1 MSRFLVN
8 RLASLA
14 SHNGELKMKNRRLIL
29 AVLFVLVAALAATP
43 ALAQDDLM
51 GDFTV
56 SHYFGGFGG
65 EFIDGI
71 VDDFIAANPG
81 LTHAASPVDHEQFK
95 TSILVQLAGGNP
107 PDAFS
112 YWAGARI
119 QFIVDDGF
127 LMPIDDIWEAN
138 DMDSQFPQAV
148 IDTAATYDMH
158 KYAVPLTLHWVG
170 MFYNTALFEEHGVM
184 APTNW
189 DELIHAAE
197 TFKMAG
203 IPAFAL
209 GSINRWP
216 GQFWFDM
223 ILLRTAGNDYRNKLM
238 SGEASYTDDE
248 VVRAFSLWNDL
259 VQANHFYPDANAY
272 DWDEA
277 ANMVANGEAAMTLMG
292 TWIGGHFAGNEM
304 VAGEDFDYFS
314 FPTID
319 EDTPRASL
327 GPIDTF
333 VVSADA
339 ANSDAAKAFLNY
351 LTNPDV
357 QWDFAEGAG
366 NLAPSLLV
374 DTSNYNDVV
383 ARIAAE
389 IANDPVF
396 AFNYDLATPPPVA
409 EVGLN
414 SFSEFMANPGDF
426 MAMLE
431 RVQADAAAEFA
442 GME

>member
-1 MSRFLVN
+1 M
-8 RLASLA
+8 
-14 SHNGELKMKNRRLIL
+14 LKKRIIL
-29 AVLFVLVAALAATP
+29 AALLLLLAGLTVAP
-43 ALAQDDLM
+43 ALADDLM

-71 VDDFIAANPG
+71 VADFIAANPG
-81 LTHAASPVDHEQFK
+81 LAHAASPVDHEQFK

-107 PDAFS
+107 PDTFS

-119 QFIVDDGF
+119 QFVVDGGR
-127 LMPIDDIWEAN
+127 LQNIDDIWEAN

-148 IDTAATYDMH
+148 IDNAATYDMH
-158 KYAVPLTLHWVG
+158 RYAVPLTLHWVG

-184 APTNW
+184 TPTNW
-189 DELIHAAE
+189 DELVAAAE
-197 TFKMAG
+197 TFKEAG

-209 GSINRWP
+209 GSMNRWP

-223 ILLRTAGNDYRNKLM
+223 ILLRTAGNDYRNALM

-248 VVRAFSLWNDL
+248 VVRAYGLWKEL
-259 VQANHFYPDANAY
+259 VDAGYFYPDANAY

-277 ANMVANGEAAMTLMG
+277 ANQVANGEAAMTLMG
-292 TWIGGHFAGNEM
+292 TWIGGLYTGNGM
-304 VAGEDFDYFS
+304 VAGEDYDYFS

-339 ANSDAAKAFLNY
+339 ANPDAAKAFLAH
-351 LTNPDV
+351 LTSPDV
-357 QWDFAEGAG
+357 QAEFALGAG
-366 NLAPSLLV
+366 NLAPSLMV
-374 DTSNYNDVV
+374 DTSIYNDVV
-383 ARIAAE
+383 ARIAGE

-414 SFSEFMANPGDF
+414 SFSEFMANPGDYE
-426 MAMLE
+426 AMLE

-442 GME
+442 GM

>member
-1 MSRFLVN
+1 ML
-8 RLASLA
+8 
-14 SHNGELKMKNRRLIL
+14 NRRIIL
-29 AVLFVLVAALAATP
+29 AVLMLLLAGMAVAP
-43 ALAQDDLM
+43 ALAEDLM

-71 VDDFIAANPG
+71 VEDFIAANPG
-81 LTHAASPVDHEQFK
+81 LMHAASPVDHEQFK

-107 PDAFS
+107 PDTFS

-119 QFIVDDGF
+119 QFVVDGGR
-127 LMPIDDIWEAN
+127 LQPIDDIWEAN

-148 IDTAATYDMH
+148 IDNAATYDMH
-158 KYAVPLTLHWVG
+158 RYAVPLTLHWVG

-184 APTNW
+184 PPTNW
-189 DELIHAAE
+189 DELVAAAE

-209 GSINRWP
+209 GSMNRWP

-223 ILLRTAGNDYRNKLM
+223 ILLRTAGNDYRNMLM
-238 SGEASYTDDE
+238 SGEASYTDPE
-248 VVRAFSLWNDL
+248 VVRAYGMWKEL
-259 VQANHFYPDANAY
+259 VDAGYFYPDANAY

-277 ANMVANGEAAMTLMG
+277 AMTLMG
-292 TWIGGHFAGNEM
+292 TWIGGLYTGNGM
-304 VAGEDFDYFS
+304 VAGEDYDYFS

-339 ANSDAAKAFLNY
+339 ANADAAKAFLVH
-351 LTNPDV
+351 LTSPEV
-357 QWDFAEGAG
+357 QAEFALGAG
-366 NLAPSLLV
+366 NLAPSLMV
-374 DTSNYNDVV
+374 DTGIYNDVV
-383 ARIAAE
+383 ARIAGE

-414 SFSEFMANPGDF
+414 SFSEFMANPGDYE
-426 MAMLE
+426 AMLE

-442 GME
+442 GM

>member
-1 MSRFLVN
+1 MF
-8 RLASLA
+8 
-14 SHNGELKMKNRRLIL
+14 RRRIIL
-29 AVLFVLVAALAATP
+29 AILMLLVAGLSVAP
-43 ALAQDDLM
+43 AFADDLM

-71 VDDFIAANPG
+71 VEDFIAANPG
-81 LTHAASPVDHEQFK
+81 LAHAASPVDHEQFK

-107 PDAFS
+107 PDTFS

-119 QFIVDDGF
+119 QFVVDGGR
-127 LMPIDDIWEAN
+127 LQNIDDIWEAN

-148 IDTAATYDMH
+148 IDNAATYDMH
-158 KYAVPLTLHWVG
+158 RYAVPLTLHWVG

-184 APTNW
+184 TPTNW
-189 DELIHAAE
+189 DELVAAAE
-197 TFKMAG
+197 TFKEAG

-209 GSINRWP
+209 GSIKRWP

-223 ILLRTAGNDYRNKLM
+223 ILLRTAGNDYRNALM

-248 VVRAFSLWNDL
+248 VVRAYGLWKEL
-259 VQANHFYPDANAY
+259 VDAGYFYPDANAY

-277 ANMVANGEAAMTLMG
+277 ANQVANGEAAMTLMG
-292 TWIGGHFAGNEM
+292 TWIGGLYAGNGM

-339 ANSDAAKAFLNY
+339 ANADAAKAFLVH
-351 LTNPDV
+351 LTSPDV
-357 QWDFAEGAG
+357 QAEFALGAG
-366 NLAPSLLV
+366 NLAPSLMV
-374 DTSNYNDVV
+374 DTSIYNDVV
-383 ARIAAE
+383 ARIAGE

-414 SFSEFMANPGDF
+414 SFSEFMANPGDYE
-426 MAMLE
+426 AMLE

-442 GME
+442 GM

>member
-1 MSRFLVN
+1 M
-8 RLASLA
+8 
-14 SHNGELKMKNRRLIL
+14 MNRRLIL
-29 AVLFVLVAALAATP
+29 AVLFVLVAALAVTP

-71 VDDFIAANPG
+71 VDDFIAANSG
-81 LTHAASPVDHEQFK
+81 LMHAASPVDHEQFK

-119 QFIVDDGF
+119 QFVVDGGR
-127 LMPIDDIWEAN
+127 LQPIDDIWEAN

-148 IDTAATYDMH
+148 IDNAATYDMH
-158 KYAVPLTLHWVG
+158 RYAVPLTLHWVG
-170 MFYNTALFEEHGVM
+170 MFYNVALFEEVGAMV
-184 APTNW
+184 PTTW
-189 DELIHAAE
+189 DELVDAAE
-197 TFKMAG
+197 KFKMAG

-223 ILLRTAGNDYRNKLM
+223 ILLRTAGNDYRNRLM
-238 SGEASYTDDE
+238 SGEASYTDPE
-248 VVRAFSLWNDL
+248 VMRAFGLWKEL
-259 VQANHFYPDANAY
+259 VDAGYFYPDANAY

-277 ANMVANGEAAMTLMG
+277 ANQVANGEAAMTLMG
-292 TWIGGHFAGNEM
+292 TWIGGLYAGNEM

-339 ANSDAAKAFLNY
+339 ANADAAKAFLVH
-351 LTNPDV
+351 LTSADV
-357 QWDFAEGAG
+357 QAEFALGAG

-374 DTSNYNDVV
+374 DTGIYNDVV
-383 ARIAAE
+383 ARIAGE

-414 SFSEFMANPGDF
+414 SFSEFMANPGDYE
-426 MAMLE
+426 AMLE
-431 RVQADAAAEFA
+431 RVQADAQTEFA

>member
-1 MSRFLVN
+1 MLTKRML
-8 RLASLA
+8 
-14 SHNGELKMKNRRLIL
+14 M
-29 AVLFVLVAALAATP
+29 AVTLLLLAALLAAP
-43 ALAQDDLM
+43 AMADDLM

-65 EFIDGI
+65 EFIEAI
-71 VDDFIAANPG
+71 VDDFVAGHEG
-81 LTHAASPVDHEQFK
+81 LNREASPVDHEQFK

-107 PDAFS
+107 PDTFS

-119 QFIVDDGF
+119 QFIVDGGR
-127 LMPIDDIWEAN
+127 LQPIDDVWDAN
-138 DMDSQFPQAV
+138 DMSSQFPQAV
-148 IDTAATYDMH
+148 IDTAVTYDMH
-158 KYAVPLTLHWVG
+158 RYALPLTLHWVG
-170 MFYNTALFEEHGVM
+170 MFYNTALFEQVGASV
-184 APTNW
+184 PTTW
-189 DELIHAAE
+189 DEMVAVAE
-197 TFKMAG
+197 MFKEAG

-209 GSINRWP
+209 GSMNRWP

-223 ILLRTAGNDYRNKLM
+223 ILLRTAGNDYRNELM
-238 SGEASYTDDE
+238 SGAASYTDDE
-248 VVRAFSLWNDL
+248 VTRAYGLWKEL
-259 VQANHFYPDANAY
+259 VDAGYFYPDANAY
-272 DWDEA
+272 DWDQA
-277 ANMVANGEAAMTLMG
+277 ASQVANGEAAMTLMG
-292 TWIGGHFAGNEM
+292 TWIGGYYAGLELEPG
-304 VAGEDFDYFS
+304 VDFDYFS

-319 EDTPRASL
+319 ADTPRASL

-339 ANSDAAKAFLNY
+339 ANPDAAKAFLVH
-351 LTNPDV
+351 LTDPDI
-357 QWDFAEGAG
+357 QLQFAEGAG
-366 NLAPSLLV
+366 NLAPSLMV

-389 IANDPVF
+389 IAADPVF

-414 SFSEFMANPGDF
+414 SFSEFMANPGDY

>member
-1 MSRFLVN
+1 M
-8 RLASLA
+8 
-14 SHNGELKMKNRRLIL
+14 MMNRRLIL
-29 AVLFVLVAALAATP
+29 AVLFVLVAALAVTP

-51 GDFTV
+51 GDFTL

-65 EFIDGI
+65 EYIEQI

-81 LTHAASPVDHEQFK
+81 LMHAESPVDHEQFK
-95 TSILVQLAGGNP
+95 TSILVQLAGGSP
-107 PDAFS
+107 PDTFS

-170 MFYNTALFEEHGVM
+170 MFYNTALFDQVGASV
-184 APTNW
+184 PTTW
-189 DELIHAAE
+189 AELVDVAE
-197 TFKMAG
+197 AFKMAG
-203 IPAFAL
+203 IPAFSL
-209 GSINRWP
+209 GSLERWP
-216 GQFWFDM
+216 AQFWFDM
-223 ILLRTAGNDYRNKLM
+223 ILMRTAGNDYREKLM
-238 SGEASYTDDE
+238 NGEASYTDPE
-248 VVRAFSLWNDL
+248 VVRAFGLWKEL
-259 VQANHFYPDANAY
+259 VDAGYFYPDANAY
-272 DWDEA
+272 SYPDSA
-277 ANMVANGEAAMTLMG
+277 GLVANGEAAMTLMG
-292 TWIGGHFAGNEM
+292 TWIGGFFAGAEM
-304 VAGEDFDYFS
+304 TPGEDFDYFS

-339 ANSDAAKAFLNY
+339 ANADAAKAFLVHI
-351 LTNPDV
+351 TNPDV
-357 QWDFAEGAG
+357 QWTFAEGAG

-383 ARIAAE
+383 ARIAGE
-389 IANDPVF
+389 IAESAVY

-414 SFSEFMANPGDF
+414 AFSEFMANPGDYE
-426 MAMLE
+426 AMLE

>member
-1 MSRFLVN
+1 MI
-8 RLASLA
+8 
-14 SHNGELKMKNRRLIL
+14 NRRLMAAIL
-29 AVLFVLVAALAATP
+29 IVLAAAFAIAP
-43 ALAQDDLM
+43 AFGQDDLM
-51 GDFTV
+51 GDFTL

-65 EFIDGI
+65 EYIEQI

-81 LTHAASPVDHEQFK
+81 LMHAESPVDHEQFK

-107 PDAFS
+107 PDTFS

-127 LMPIDDIWEAN
+127 LMPIDDIWDAN
-138 DMDSQFPQAV
+138 DMGSQFPQAV
-148 IDTAATYDMH
+148 IDTAVTYDMH
-158 KYAVPLTLHWVG
+158 RYALPLTLHWVG
-170 MFYNTALFEEHGVM
+170 MFYNTALFEQVGATV
-184 APTNW
+184 PTTW
-189 DELIHAAE
+189 DELVAVAE
-197 TFKMAG
+197 QFKMAD

-209 GSINRWP
+209 GSLDRWP
-216 GQFWFDM
+216 AQFWFDM
-223 ILLRTAGNDYRNKLM
+223 ILLRTAGNDYRERLM
-238 SGEASYTDDE
+238 NGDAAYTDPE
-248 VVRAFSLWNDL
+248 VVRAFGLWNDL
-259 VQANHFYPDANAY
+259 VQAGYFYPDANAY
-272 DWDEA
+272 GYEDSA
-277 ANMVANGEAAMTLMG
+277 ALVANGEAAMTLMG
-292 TWIGGHFAGNEM
+292 TWIGGFFAGADM
-304 VAGEDFDYFS
+304 APVDDFDYFS

-339 ANSDAAKAFLNY
+339 ANPDAAKAFLVY
-351 LTNPDV
+351 LTDPDV
-357 QWDFAEGAG
+357 QWTFAEGAG
-366 NLAPSLLV
+366 NLAPSLTV

-383 ARIAAE
+383 ARIAGE
-389 IANDPVF
+389 IADSAVY

-414 SFSEFMANPGDF
+414 AFSEFMANPGDYE
-426 MAMLE
+426 AMLE

>member
-1 MSRFLVN
+1 MFS
-8 RLASLA
+8 
-14 SHNGELKMKNRRLIL
+14 KRLIMGSL
-29 AVLFVLVAALAATP
+29 LILVALLSVTITFS
-43 ALAQDDLM
+43 QDGDLM

-65 EFIDGI
+65 EYIEAI
-71 VDDFIAANPG
+71 VDDFVAANPG
-81 LTHAASPVDHEQFK
+81 LNREASPVDHEQFK

-107 PDAFS
+107 PDTFS

-119 QFIVDDGF
+119 QFIVDGGR
-127 LMPIDDIWEAN
+127 LQAIDDTWAMN
-138 DMDSQFPQAV
+138 DMDSQFPQSV
-148 IDTAATYDMH
+148 IDTAVTYDMH

-170 MFYNTALFEEHGVM
+170 MFYNTALFEQVGASV
-184 APTNW
+184 PTTW
-189 DELIHAAE
+189 DELVAVAE
-197 TFKMAG
+197 AFKEAD

-209 GSINRWP
+209 GSLNRWP

-223 ILLRTAGNDYRNKLM
+223 ILLRTAGNDYRNQLM
-238 SGEASYTDDE
+238 SGEAAYDDRE
-248 VVRAFSLWNDL
+248 VMRAFGLWNDL
-259 VQANHFYPDANAY
+259 VQAGYFYPDANAY

-277 ANMVANGEAAMTLMG
+277 ANLVANGEAAMTLMG
-292 TWIGGHFAGNEM
+292 TWIGGHYSAMEM
-304 VAGEDFDYFS
+304 EPGVDYDYFS

-319 EDTPRASL
+319 EGVPRASL

-339 ANSDAAKAFLNY
+339 ANADAAKAFLVH
-351 LTNPDV
+351 LTDPDI
-357 QWDFAEGAG
+357 QLQFALGAG

-389 IANDPVF
+389 IAADPVF
-396 AFNYDLATPPPVA
+396 AFNYDLATTPPVA

-414 SFSEFMANPGDF
+414 SFSEFMANPGNYEV
-426 MAMLE
+426 MLA

-442 GME
+442 ALAE

>member
-1 MSRFLVN
+1 MLS
-8 RLASLA
+8 
-14 SHNGELKMKNRRLIL
+14 RRLIL
-29 AVLFVLVAALAATP
+29 AILVIFVAGLSVAP
-43 ALAQDDLM
+43 ALTQDDLM
-51 GDFTV
+51 GDFTL

-65 EFIDGI
+65 EFIEQI

-81 LTHAASPVDHEQFK
+81 LMHAESPVDHEQFK

-107 PDAFS
+107 PDTFS

-138 DMDSQFPQAV
+138 DMDSQFPSAV

-158 KYAVPLTLHWVG
+158 KYALPLTLHWVG
-170 MFYNTALFEEHGVM
+170 MFYNSALFEQVGAM
-184 APTNW
+184 APTTW
-189 DELIHAAE
+189 DELVDVAE
-197 TFKMAG
+197 KFKMAG

-209 GSINRWP
+209 GSLDRWP
-216 GQFWFDM
+216 AQFWFDM
-223 ILLRTAGNDYRNKLM
+223 ILLRTAGNDYREKLM
-238 SGEASYTDDE
+238 NGDASYTDPE
-248 VVRAFSLWNDL
+248 VVRAFGLWNDL
-259 VQANHFYPDANAY
+259 AQAGYFYPDANAY
-272 DWDEA
+272 GYIDS
-277 ANMVANGEAAMTLMG
+277 ANLVANGEAAMTLMG
-292 TWIGGHFAGNEM
+292 TWIGGHFASLELTP
-304 VAGEDFDYFS
+304 GEDFDYFS

-339 ANSDAAKAFLNY
+339 GNPDAAKAFLVY

-357 QWDFAEGAG
+357 QWAFAEGAG
-366 NLAPSLLV
+366 NLAPSLMV

-389 IANDPVF
+389 ISESAVY

-414 SFSEFMANPGDF
+414 SFSEFMANPGDYE
-426 MAMLE
+426 AMLE

>member
-1 MSRFLVN
+1 MLKR
-8 RLASLA
+8 RLAVA
-14 SHNGELKMKNRRLIL
+14 IL
-29 AVLFVLVAALAATP
+29 VLLVAGLSVTP
-43 ALAQDDLM
+43 ALTQDDLM

-71 VDDFIAANPG
+71 VDSFIAENPG
-81 LTHAASPVDHEQFK
+81 LMHAASPVDHEQFK

-107 PDAFS
+107 PDTFS

-119 QFIVDDGF
+119 QFVVDGGR
-127 LMPIDDIWEAN
+127 LQPIDDIWEAN
-138 DMDSQFPQAV
+138 DMDSQFPSAV
-148 IDTAATYDMH
+148 IDNAATYDMH
-158 KYAVPLTLHWVG
+158 RYAVPLTLHWVG
-170 MFYNTALFEEHGVM
+170 FFYNTALFEEVGAMV
-184 APTNW
+184 PTTW
-189 DELIHAAE
+189 DELVDVAE
-197 TFKMAG
+197 KFKMAG
-203 IPAFAL
+203 IPAFSL

-223 ILLRTAGNDYRNKLM
+223 ILLRTAGNNYRNQLM

-248 VVRAFSLWNDL
+248 VLRAYGLWKEL
-259 VQANHFYPDANAY
+259 VDAGYFYPDANAY

-277 ANMVANGEAAMTLMG
+277 ANFVANGEAAMTLMG
-292 TWIGGHFAGNEM
+292 TWIGGLYAGNEM
-304 VAGEDFDYFS
+304 MAGEDFDYFS

-339 ANSDAAKAFLNY
+339 ANPDAAKAFLVY

-357 QWDFAEGAG
+357 QAEFALGAG

-374 DTSNYNDVV
+374 DTGIYNDVV
-383 ARIAAE
+383 ARIAGE

-414 SFSEFMANPGDF
+414 SFSEFMANPGDYV
-426 MAMLE
+426 AMLE

>member
-1 MSRFLVN
+1 MLSKRIITAVILLL
-8 RLASLA
+8 LAGL
-14 SHNGELKMKNRRLIL
+14 M
-29 AVLFVLVAALAATP
+29 VAP

-51 GDFTV
+51 GDFTL
-56 SHYFGGFGG
+56 SHYFSGFGG
-65 EFIDGI
+65 EFIEQI
-71 VDDFIAANPG
+71 VDDFIAVNPG
-81 LTHAASPVDHEQFK
+81 LMHAESPVDHEQFK

-107 PDAFS
+107 PDTFG

-148 IDTAATYDMH
+148 IDTAVTYDMH
-158 KYAVPLTLHWVG
+158 KYALPLTLHWVG
-170 MFYNTALFEEHGVM
+170 VFYNTALFEQVGAMV
-184 APTNW
+184 PTTW
-189 DELIHAAE
+189 DELVDVAE
-197 TFKMAG
+197 KFKRAG

-209 GSINRWP
+209 GSKDRWP
-216 GQFWFDM
+216 AQFWFDM
-223 ILLRTAGNDYRNKLM
+223 ILLRTAGNDYRQALM
-238 SGEASYTDDE
+238 SGEASYTDPE
-248 VVRAFSLWNDL
+248 VVRAYGMWKEL
-259 VQANHFYPDANAY
+259 VDAGYFNADANAY
-272 DWDEA
+272 SYIDS

-292 TWIGGHFAGNEM
+292 TWIGGHFASVELTP
-304 VAGEDFDYFS
+304 GEDFDYFS

-339 ANSDAAKAFLNY
+339 NNADAAKAFLVY

-357 QWDFAEGAG
+357 QWAFAEGAG
-366 NLAPSLLV
+366 NLAPSLMV

-383 ARIAAE
+383 ARIAGE
-389 IANDPVF
+389 IAESAVY

-414 SFSEFMANPGDF
+414 SFSEFMANPGDYE
-426 MAMLE
+426 AMLE
-431 RVQADAAAEFA
+431 RVQADAQAEFMA
-442 GME
+442 MMDG